1 MKTKLV
7 VALDVDTFE
16 KAKKLVDELAGH
28 VSVFKVGP
36 ALFTG
41 CGTKIIE
48 HINEIKEKIFLD
60 FKFLDI
66 PNTVKKATLQ
76 AAKHKVFMLTLHTT
90 GGLHMLREAAVAV
103 KDIKNRPLLIGV
115 TVLTSM
121 ETENTTEEVLKLAK
135 VAHKAG
141 LDGIVCSAKETKHV
155 KEVFR
160 DELLI
165 VNPGIRPEWAA
176 QDDDQKRVA
185 TPKEAAIDGADF
197 IVVGRPITEAKDPVE
212 AAEKILKELKKS

>member
-76 AAKHKVFMLTLHTT
+76 AAQHKVFMLTLHTT
-90 GGLHMLREAAVAV
+90 GGLHMLREAVGAV

-121 ETENTTEEVLKLAK
+121 ETENTTGEVLKLAK

-176 QDDDQKRVA
+176 QDDQKRVA
-185 TPKEAAIDGADF
+185 TPKEAAINGADF
-197 IVVGRPITEAKDPVE
+197 IVVGRPITEAKNPAK